1 MRKAA
6 GAVPSSRTLT
16 LLQLADQDPN
26 FFKQLKKLSRKTFFF
41 IKASFL
47 YFIRTCFAGKSWFFF
62 IPISFMS
69 QIKNKNEDAATTVFP
84 DLFFFFLNTYQTHVE
99 FQQTIAFSWTF
110 MNPTDH
116 CSLWLGDIAL
126 SLHLISIKLCLF
138 LWSTVQSIS
147 LLLYIDR
154 SSVGFDSVLSYS
166 SEPLLIVMKL
176 YYFIQEFDYCYADK
190 ICKTPQVF
198 LHF

>member
-6 GAVPSSRTLT
+6 GAVPLSRTLT
-16 LLQLADQDPN
+16 LQLADQDPN

-62 IPISFMS
+62 IPISFIS
-69 QIKNKNEDAATTVFP
+69 QIKNKNEDAATTMFP
-84 DLFFFFLNTYQTHVE
+84 DFKKKYQTHVE
-99 FQQTIAFSWTF
+99 FRQTIAFSWTF

-147 LLLYIDR
+147 LLLYMTGALWD
-154 SSVGFDSVLSYS
+154 
-166 SEPLLIVMKL
+166 LIQFFL
-176 YYFIQEFDYCYADK
+176 
-190 ICKTPQVF
+190 TPVNPCW
-198 LHF
+198 